1 MVRALLLIDGC
12 CGGAVVGWFD
22 GSVLRDSCMDGTS
35 DGFIDF
41 VIDGC
46 IIVGGGVGVSMENG
60 DVITAGCT
68 NGDSVGS
75 INGNNVK
82 NGAGV
87 CCIDGIGTG
96 FALSDLV
103 AFFFEKRSEAVKMI
117 VISPTMITIP
127 TNNSNRFC
135 FLRTINSDFV
145 ANVSVASA

>member
-87 CCIDGIGTG
+87 CCNDGIGTA
-96 FALSDLV
+96 FRV
-103 AFFFEKRSEAVKMI
+103 FFFEKRSEVVKMRDI
-117 VISPTMITIP
+117 NPTMITTP
-127 TNNSNRFC
+127 TINSKRFC
-135 FLRTINSDFV
+135 FLRKTNSGFD
-145 ANVSVASA
+145 AIVSTASA